1 MTNMKC
7 IFPNE
12 KISSPGTAPF
22 FAAGCR
28 YGLRQPLQFNERF
41 EVLEDRLLPEAAGDA
56 TEEQRLTILIDV
68 LAQNFEPLLQ
78 QGSLNIA
85 DYRGSEQK
93 ILLISLLYYLYR
105 RYQQRFD
112 QYIQ

>member
-1 MTNMKC
+1 MKKSLPQEQRR
-7 IFPNE
+7 FLQRVAD
-12 KISSPGTAPF
+12 TAFVNPF
-22 FAAGCR
+22 S
-28 YGLRQPLQFNERF
+28 ERF
-41 EVLEDRLLPEAAGDA
+41 EVLEDRLLTDAAGDA

-105 RYQQRFD
+105 HYQQRFD